1 MQWNELTESKLIDI
15 NKENGCNEKD
25 EDVLE
30 EVTLVKIF
38 RLRELSAIFSVI
50 KRAKDK
56 MLGADPNLK
65 KEYDTSSR
73 HSFCVICCM
82 TGRRQILFR
91 PLLMLSFSLQKI
103 KHFNSFSV

>member
-1 MQWNELTESKLIDI
+1 MQWNELTESKLLDI
-15 NKENGCNEKD
+15 NKENGRNEKD

-56 MLGADPNLK
+56 MSGADPNLK
-65 KEYDTSSR
+65 KR
-73 HSFCVICCM
+73 V
-82 TGRRQILFR
+82 
-91 PLLMLSFSLQKI
+91 
-103 KHFNSFSV
+103 